1 MLGRSLGDLTILEIR
16 WLQVQSAISR
26 GWRYC
31 FRCDTANAP
40 VRHSRS
46 GREGAAVHC
55 RNCGAA
61 LREGE
66 GRGDDFARTLPYCP
80 ECEHECEAG
89 TGHCPICGVDLVN
102 DEHVALLNYA
112 MSEDVD
118 YGELV
123 DMFRRV
129 VKPETLPPDAMARFL
144 EFGAAVDR
152 GDVLAAKSEDIR
164 ATMAGSKPM
173 SDLTKAGDSELR
185 ALGYDPGA
193 LDDDEDE
200 GRDGG
205 DDEDGDDDGAVVD
218 RDRLVR
224 EAAARWFAVENDDG
238 DDGTEAIDG

>member
-31 FRCDTANAP
+31 FACDTANAP

-55 RNCGAA
+55 RSCGAA
-61 LREGE
+61 LRDDE
-66 GRGDDFARTLPYCP
+66 GRGDDLARALPYCP

-89 TGHCPICGVDLVN
+89 TGHCPICGVDLIN

-118 YGELV
+118 YTELV

-129 VKPETLPPDAMARFL
+129 VKPETLPADAMARFL

-173 SDLTKAGDSELR
+173 DDLTKAGESELR

-193 LDDDEDE
+193 LDDDEE
-200 GRDGG
+200 GDDGG
-205 DDEDGDDDGAVVD
+205 GDERDDDDAAPD

-224 EAAARWFAVENDDG
+224 EAAARWFAVG
-238 DDGTEAIDG
+238 DDETEAIDG